1 MRTLR
6 VIIAS
11 LVFCCSILAFLN
23 ISPKLIAI
31 AKLHLVPAI
40 ISGSLI
46 VAGAWLLITLLAG
59 RVYCAICP
67 LGFVQDLARWCMRS
81 KSKEYKAPHRK
92 LRLILL
98 IVAAASASC
107 GILWIVTLFDPYSAF
122 GRIANHIISPVWAW
136 INNSL
141 AAKEIGKFTA
151 QTISAPEIWSLLAAI
166 ITLAAVI
173 ILGAKY
179 GRLYCNAICPA
190 GTLLGLISQKAL
202 LRPRMDAEKCKK
214 CGACT
219 RKCPSNCIDHHSGTI
234 DASRCVNCLECL
246 GSCKFGALTFKPL
259 KNQTAPDA
267 SPNKQ
272 SKAANSQ
279 AESSQY
285 MPEPDSTTAQAG
297 PDASGNTPA
306 QAEPAV
312 PNDQPAPAE
321 PQAPAGKPA
330 AAKPAAPDESLAQ
343 EKPAAPELNQASVT
357 RRTLLLAAASAAALG
372 AGTYDRGPDPA
383 RKTPHDRKNL
393 IIPPGGISR
402 DHFLA
407 HCTGCHLCVSA
418 CSGKV
423 LRPHT
428 QKGHFL
434 QPSLTFEYG
443 SCKPGCVKC
452 SHICPAGAIKPITR
466 EEKTSIQ
473 IGRAIWHYEN
483 CLTTQGIPCSLCSRR
498 CPNGAITMGGSGQV
512 PVPIVDLERCIGCGA
527 CEYYCP
533 ARPHGG
539 MQVEGNLV
547 HRRI

>member
-1 MRTLR
+1 MRILR
-6 VIIAS
+6 VIAAS
-11 LVFCCSILAFLN
+11 LVFCCSILAFMNL
-23 ISPKLIAI
+23 SAKLVAI
-31 AKLHLVPAI
+31 TKLHLVPAI
-40 ISGSLI
+40 LSGSLI
-46 VAGAWLLITLLAG
+46 VAGAWLFITLLAG

-67 LGFVQDLARWCMRS
+67 LGFAQDLARWCTRK

-92 LRLILL
+92 LRLIFL

-122 GRIANHIISPVWAW
+122 GRIANHIIFPVWVW

-141 AAKEIGKFTA
+141 AAKEIGQFTA
-151 QTISAPEIWSLLAAI
+151 QTISAPEIWSLLAAV

-202 LRPRMDAEKCKK
+202 LRPRLDAEKCKK

-219 RKCPSNCIDHHSGTI
+219 RSCPSNCIDHASGTV

-246 GSCKFGALTFKPL
+246 GTCKFGAFTFKPI
-259 KNQTAPDA
+259 KSQSAPDTSA
-267 SPNKQ
+267 KEKSATGVAGNQ
-272 SKAANSQ
+272 AEGSKNMPHTDKTDERPEPATPTEPAATTEPAGPDEKPAQ
-279 AESSQY
+279 AESSNGL
-285 MPEPDSTTAQAG
+285 S
-297 PDASGNTPA
+297 DANI
-306 QAEPAV
+306 
-312 PNDQPAPAE
+312 
-321 PQAPAGKPA
+321 
-330 AAKPAAPDESLAQ
+330 
-343 EKPAAPELNQASVT
+343 T
-357 RRTLLLAAASAAALG
+357 RRTLLLAAAGAAALG
-372 AGTYDRGPDPA
+372 AGTYDRGPDPK
-383 RKTPHDRKNL
+383 RKTPHSRENL

-402 DHFLA
+402 DHFLS

-418 CSGKV
+418 CTGKV

-443 SCKPGCVKC
+443 SCQPGCVKC
-452 SHICPAGAIKPITR
+452 SHICPAGAIKPITK

-483 CLTTQGIPCSLCSRR
+483 CLTSQGIPCSLCSRR
-498 CPNGAITMGGSGQV
+498 CPNGAITMGGNGKV